1 MFKTDEEYSSAE
13 IRISRGCWLK
23 AGGCYWRETMSGH
36 PTSRIKKKWW
46 YKLNIK
52 KEGSMFGSPFKRC
65 RVANR
70 TTSQLRV
77 NISIKHLWP
86 HNEPKA
92 NPLIQTISQYL
103 SHFPNV
109 QKATKK
115 DWGIVTRNISP
126 SQIKTVKTLG
136 SATHFGSRL

>member
-1 MFKTDEEYSSAE
+1 
-13 IRISRGCWLK
+13 
-23 AGGCYWRETMSGH
+23 
-36 PTSRIKKKWW
+36 
-46 YKLNIK
+46 
-52 KEGSMFGSPFKRC
+52 MFGSPFKRC

-136 SATHFGSRL
+136 SATNFGTRL